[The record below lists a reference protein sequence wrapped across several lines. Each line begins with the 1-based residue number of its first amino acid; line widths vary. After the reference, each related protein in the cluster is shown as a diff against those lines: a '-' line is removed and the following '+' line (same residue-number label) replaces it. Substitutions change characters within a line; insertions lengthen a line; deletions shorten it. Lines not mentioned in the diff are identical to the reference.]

1 MNSPAPFCLRKS
13 FYPLSFISL
22 EWKIIFEYPRKLQNA
37 INHEM
42 QMISNIVK
50 ITSIGFII
58 HFHIF
63 FLIFEGVLFP
73 SLFILFEWMEMFL
86 KLKTKNFP
94 KVNQMKFKSAPH
106 HFPLYFIYFK
116 EVLLSS
122 LMKILEWHK
131 VPDLKY
137 SQMEF
142 KLFSN
147 PFLFLQMEE
156 VILSSL

>member
-1 MNSPAPFCLRKS
+1 MNSPTPFCLRKS

-63 FLIFEGVLFP
+63 FLILKESYFLL
-73 SLFILFEWMEMFL
+73 SLFYLNEWKCF
-86 KLKTKNFP
+86 
-94 KVNQMKFKSAPH
+94 
-106 HFPLYFIYFK
+106 
-116 EVLLSS
+116 
-122 LMKILEWHK
+122 
-131 VPDLKY
+131 
-137 SQMEF
+137 
-142 KLFSN
+142 
-147 PFLFLQMEE
+147 
-156 VILSSL
+156 

>member
-37 INHEM
+37 INHDM

-73 SLFILFEWMEMFL
+73 SLFILFQWMEMFFE
-86 KLKTKNFP
+86 TQNFP

-131 VPDLKY
+131 VSELDY
-137 SQMEF
+137 CSNGIQIYF
-142 KLFSN
+142 KTPFS
-147 PFLFLQMEE
+147 FL
-156 VILSSL
+156 